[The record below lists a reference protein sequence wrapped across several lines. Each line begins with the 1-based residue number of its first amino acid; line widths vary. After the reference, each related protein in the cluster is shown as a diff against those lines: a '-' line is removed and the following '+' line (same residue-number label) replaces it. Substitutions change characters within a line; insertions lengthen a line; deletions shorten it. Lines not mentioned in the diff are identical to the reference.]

1 MTSLNLGQKN
11 FVIISDDSII
21 FNALRDNTNFPVQL
35 FDSGSVESINNI
47 SKVDLLIIDK
57 KTINNSNIPLYRVN
71 HLVNLTS
78 KKIVKSEINFQKPL
92 KLNELLKI
100 IYSNM
105 QDEYLFCC
113 INESWIY
120 HQRLAK
126 ISSIDT
132 EIVFTDKE
140 NSIFLELLISKNFV
154 HSKEYLKHKIWNY
167 HQDSQSTTVDTHL
180 YKLKQKLP
188 NGLIE
193 IKATQCSLGVSS
205 LF

>member
-1 MTSLNLGQKN
+1 MILQSLGKKN
-11 FVIISDDSII
+11 SVIISNDSII
-21 FNALRDNTNFPVQL
+21 FNVLRDNTNFPVQL

-47 SKVDLLIIDK
+47 SKVDLLIINK
-57 KTINNSNIPLYRVN
+57 NINNSNIPLYRVN
-71 HLVNLTS
+71 NLVNLTS
-78 KKIVKSEINFQKPL
+78 KQIIKSEINFQKPL
-92 KLNELLKI
+92 KLTELLKV

-126 ISSIDT
+126 ISSINT
-132 EIVFTDKE
+132 EIMLTDKE
-140 NSIFLELLISKNFV
+140 NSIFSELLISKNFV

-167 HQDSQSTTVDTHL
+167 HQDSQSTTIDTHL
-180 YKLKQKLP
+180 YTLKQKLP

-193 IKATQCSLGVSS
+193 IKATQCSLGVIS
-205 LF
+205 LV